1 MRKIDNA
8 FWALIA
14 VSQAAGCGRLSR
26 RSVIAEVL
34 VRYQA
39 SAYAIFSEQMVEGQV
54 FFRVFR
60 FSLSLSFHRRSILIH
75 SSVTDAT

>member
-1 MRKIDNA
+1 MRKITNA
-8 FWALIA
+8 FWAVIA
-14 VSQAAGCGRLSR
+14 VSQVGGCGQLSR

-54 FFRVFR
+54 CFLVFR
-60 FSLSLSFHRRSILIH
+60 FSLSVSFHQRSILIH
-75 SSVTDAT
+75 LSFTDAN